1 MAQPGASEAPPPA
14 QAPHRGWTEHEVE
27 LLLGRLLQVGV
38 AISAAVVLAGGAVY
52 LVRHGGARPHYGR
65 FVGEPAELRS
75 VTGILHAAAAG
86 RGRAVIQLGLLLL
99 LATPVVFW
107 CAWPFH
113 RAAAVNARHLASTMD
128 TLVSLG
134 VLAAWGY
141 SVVELLQ
148 GGMHLYF

>member
-1 MAQPGASEAPPPA
+1 MAQPGASESPPPA

-99 LATPVVFW
+99 IATPVARVAFSLF
-107 CAWPFH
+107 AFLRERD
-113 RAAAVNARHLASTMD
+113 RAYVLITSFVLALL
-128 TLVSLG
+128 LVSLVG
-134 VLAAWGY
+134 L
-141 SVVELLQ
+141 
-148 GGMHLYF
+148 GG

>member
-1 MAQPGASEAPPPA
+1 MAQPGASESPPPA

-38 AISAAVVLAGGAVY
+38 ALSAAVVLAGGAVY

-99 LATPVVFW
+99 IATPVARVAFSLF
-107 CAWPFH
+107 AFLRERD
-113 RAAAVNARHLASTMD
+113 RAYVLITSFVLALL
-128 TLVSLG
+128 LVSLAG
-134 VLAAWGY
+134 L
-141 SVVELLQ
+141 
-148 GGMHLYF
+148 GG